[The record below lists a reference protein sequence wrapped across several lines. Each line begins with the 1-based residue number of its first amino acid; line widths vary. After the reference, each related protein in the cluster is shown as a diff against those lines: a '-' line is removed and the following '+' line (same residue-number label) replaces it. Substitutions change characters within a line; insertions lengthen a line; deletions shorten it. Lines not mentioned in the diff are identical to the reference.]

1 VTTGSGF
8 ERIAVVGLGLLGGS
22 VAAGAR
28 ARGLAGT
35 VVGISR
41 GTETIERARRRGV
54 IDVGTTD
61 AADGVRGAER
71 VILATPVFA
80 MAATLE
86 RLAPGLQPGA
96 IVTDVGSVKAELA
109 ETLPGLLPPG
119 VAYVGSHPMAGSHET
134 GLDHARPDLCEGAAC
149 IVTPNAAAAPAD
161 VERVE
166 AFWSGLGSRVL
177 RRDPAAH
184 DAQAAWISHAPHAVA
199 FAFAHALAEAP
210 SASAE
215 LRGGGFRDFTRIAG
229 SDPELW
235 ADILVTNRKALA
247 GPLQAQA
254 RHLDG
259 LARAIEAADTE
270 TVHRFL
276 ADARDFLAG
285 AAKEASAGGQNPER
299 AVKSAA
305 QKE

>member
-1 VTTGSGF
+1 VTTGPAF

-22 VAAGAR
+22 VAGGAR
-28 ARGLAGT
+28 ARRLAGT

-41 GTETIERARRRGV
+41 GSETLERARRRGV
-54 IDVGTTD
+54 IDEGTTD
-61 AADGVRGAER
+61 AAEGALGADL
-71 VILATPVFA
+71 VVLATPVFA
-80 MAATLE
+80 MAPTLE
-86 RLAPGLQPGA
+86 RLAPGLRPGT

-119 VAYVGSHPMAGSHET
+119 VAYVGSHPMAGSHQT

-149 IVTPNAAAAPAD
+149 IVTPTAAASPKEVA
-161 VERVE
+161 RVE
-166 AFWSGLGSRVL
+166 AFWSALGARVL

-184 DAQAAWISHAPHAVA
+184 DAEVAWISHAPHAVA

-210 SASAE
+210 AASAE
-215 LRGGGFRDFTRIAG
+215 LRGTGFRDFTRIAA

-254 RHLDG
+254 RHLEG
-259 LARAIEAADTE
+259 LARALEAADTE

-276 ADARDFLAG
+276 ADARDLLAG
-285 AAKEASAGGQNPER
+285 AAKEAPSGGQNPEQT
-299 AVKSAA
+299 AKLAA
-305 QKE
+305 HKE